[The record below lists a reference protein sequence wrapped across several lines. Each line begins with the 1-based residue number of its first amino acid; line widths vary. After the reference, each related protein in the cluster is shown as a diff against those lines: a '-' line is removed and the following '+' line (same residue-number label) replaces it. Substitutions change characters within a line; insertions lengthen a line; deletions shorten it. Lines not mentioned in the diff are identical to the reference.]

1 MRRLDP
7 WLLAGAHL
15 RGLLFVLLAACTP
28 SVTSSAP
35 PVGAPAAS
43 AGPSAA
49 RPDPPTPP
57 TGLAWRRLGDVPT
70 ARSEVAAAALRDAIF
85 VVGGF
90 GGGRS
95 VEFYGTDHGAGW
107 GSKREYP
114 LEVDHAM
121 AAATAGDAGSLYV
134 FGGNVAG
141 QPTARGFRFD
151 GNSWTERASMPLP
164 RAQAAAVVAGD
175 KVYVVGGVTTGSRL
189 IADTFEYD
197 TAQDRWRTLAAI
209 PTPRDHLAAALL
221 DGRVCAVG
229 GRRLSLDQNLAAFE
243 CYDPRADRWDRLPD
257 APTARGGAGAAVV
270 GTQLFFIGGEQPSGT
285 FAQVEIYDATTGIW
299 SRGPD
304 LPTPR
309 HGLAVVAVGRNVY
322 ALTGGPTPGGSQ
334 TAVCEA
340 LIVP

>member
-1 MRRLDP
+1 
-7 WLLAGAHL
+7 L
-15 RGLLFVLLAACTP
+15 RALAAVILALASCSP
-28 SVTSSAP
+28 SVTPSAP
-35 PVGAPAAS
+35 PVGAATA
-43 AGPSAA
+43 SAA
-49 RPDPPTPP
+49 RPGTPAPPA
-57 TGLAWRRLGDVPT
+57 GLAWRRLGDVPT
-70 ARSEVAAAALRDAIF
+70 ARSEVAAAALGDAIF

-95 VEFYGTDHGAGW
+95 VEFYGTDHRAGW
-107 GSKREYP
+107 GSKPGYP

-121 AAATAGDAGSLYV
+121 AAATAGDTGSLYV

-141 QPTARGFRFD
+141 QPTARGYRFD
-151 GNSWTERASMPLP
+151 GNTWTERASMPLP

-175 KVYVVGGVTTGSRL
+175 KIYVVGGVTTGSRL

-197 TAQDRWRTLAAI
+197 TTADRWRAVAAI

-229 GRRLSLDQNLAAFE
+229 GRRLSLDQNLAALE

-257 APTARGGAGAAVV
+257 APTARGGVGAAVV

-285 FAQVEIYDATTGIW
+285 FAQVEIYDATTGSW

-309 HGLAVVAVGRNVY
+309 HGLAVVAIGRNVY

-340 LIVP
+340 LMVP